1 MSKFHRFWL
10 PKSVQKS
17 IKTAQKS
24 EQKQDTKKEA
34 KKSEKRAKK
43 QPKPTSKPDL
53 ARETESA
60 NWRRWLRAAISCEL
74 KFLMQKL

>member
-34 KKSEKRAKK
+34 KKSEKRD
-43 QPKPTSKPDL
+43 QHERPPPVNLTSRGKRKAQTKAVDIVLL
-53 ARETESA
+53 AA
-60 NWRRWLRAAISCEL
+60 VC
-74 KFLMQKL
+74 